1 MRRKEAKMADL
12 VQIDG
17 AFGEGGGQIIRTAVS
32 LAAITGSAVAISNV
46 RAGRAKPGLQPQ
58 HLAAVRAA
66 AALCDARLSGDSVGS
81 TFFMFEPQA
90 AVVAGSYQFEVGT
103 AGAAPLVVQ
112 TVLMPLLL
120 AEGSS
125 QVRVTGGTHVPH
137 SPPVEYLEVAYLP
150 ALRRAGLEAT
160 LTYSAAGFYP
170 RGGGQIDVAIQ
181 GGKAPSPLDLKER
194 GGLEKLDGFIVTSN
208 LPEHVAQRG
217 AETVERAM
225 KAVGRKVVM
234 ERREKPSPGP
244 GAAVILAAQCRGGLA
259 AFSSIGELR
268 RPMEK
273 VAEAPG
279 KEFMRWWKS
288 GAACDEHLSDQ
299 LVLPMAFASGES
311 RWTTPAITEH
321 LRSVVWV
328 TQQFLDIEVS
338 LEEHADGTGLVKLR
352 GAELR

>member
-1 MRRKEAKMADL
+1 MGDL

-32 LAAITGSAVAISNV
+32 LAAMTGRAVAVSNV
-46 RAGRAKPGLQPQ
+46 RARRTKPGLQPQ

-81 TFFMFEPQA
+81 TFFLFEPQTP
-90 AVVAGSYQFEVGT
+90 VVAGNYQFDIGT
-103 AGAAPLVVQ
+103 AGSSPLVVQ

-120 AEGSS
+120 AAGAS

-137 SPPVEYLEVAYLP
+137 SPPVEYLEAMYLP
-150 ALRRAGLEAT
+150 ALQRAGLDAS
-160 LTYSAAGFYP
+160 LSYSAAGFYP
-170 RGGGQIDVAIQ
+170 RGGGQINVTIQ
-181 GGKAPSPLDLKER
+181 GGVAPSSLDLSER
-194 GGLEKLDGFIVTSN
+194 GGLEKLEGFIVTSN
-208 LPEHVAQRG
+208 LPEHVAERG
-217 AETVERAM
+217 ADVVERTM

-244 GAAVILAAQCRGGLA
+244 GAAVIVAAQCRGGWA

-268 RPMEK
+268 KPMEK
-273 VAEAPG
+273 VAEAPC
-279 KEFMRWWKS
+279 KEFMRWWKT
-288 GAACDEHLSDQ
+288 GAACDEHLADQ

-311 RWTTPAITEH
+311 QWTTPTITDH

-328 TQQFLDIEVS
+328 TQQFLPVEVT
-338 LEEHADGTGLVKLR
+338 LEEREDGTGLVQMRPDPAQANR
-352 GAELR
+352 G